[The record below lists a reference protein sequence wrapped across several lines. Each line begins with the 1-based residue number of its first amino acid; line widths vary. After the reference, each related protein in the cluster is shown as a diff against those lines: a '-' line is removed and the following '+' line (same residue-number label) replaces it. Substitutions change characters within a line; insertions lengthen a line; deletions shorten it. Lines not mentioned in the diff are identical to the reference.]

1 MTDLWRE
8 GWGFGKS
15 RLQRLY
21 NIKSTSFLNLSEYS
35 SMGNPIQIAVVG
47 SGYVGLVA
55 AVCFAEM
62 GHQVI
67 CVDNDERKV
76 AALQGGDT
84 LIHENHLP
92 ELLERYRNTR
102 VRFTTD
108 LAEATNECA
117 AIFIAV
123 GTPQSDSGDADLSY
137 VEAVASE
144 IARHIT
150 SYKVIVEK
158 STVPVYTN
166 EWIRRVIERN
176 GVSREMFDV
185 VSNPEFLREGTAV
198 ADFLHPDRI
207 VVGADSERA
216 AALLSA
222 IYAPL
227 TDGEYYKSSHVIPGC
242 CSAAAP
248 PPLLQTSTKS
258 AEIIKHASNAFLAL
272 KISFINAVSNLC
284 EAADANVQQVAKG
297 IGLDSRIG
305 PKFLSPGIGYG
316 GSCFPKDVAAFRSVA
331 EQMGVD
337 FNLLSEV
344 EKINVGQKK
353 RFLNKVR
360 SALWTLRGK
369 KLAVLG
375 LAFKGETDDI
385 RESPAI
391 DLVEMLLAEGCSVVA
406 YDPAAM
412 KRTEAELPAS
422 AQLRYASSVEDAA
435 EDADALLILTDW
447 QEFAQLDLD
456 KLNAALRYPIVIDG
470 RNLYDPNVML
480 AHGFTY
486 MSVGRPAATHTRE
499 QVTVGV

>member
-1 MTDLWRE
+1 MS
-8 GWGFGKS
+8 KK
-15 RLQRLY
+15 
-21 NIKSTSFLNLSEYS
+21 I
-35 SMGNPIQIAVVG
+35 PIAVVG

-62 GHQVI
+62 GHDVV

-84 LIHENHLP
+84 LIHEDHLP
-92 ELLERYRNTR
+92 ELLNRYRNTR
-102 VRFTTD
+102 VRFMTD
-108 LAEATNECA
+108 LAEATRECD

-123 GTPQSDSGDADLSY
+123 GTPQSETGDADLSY

-144 IARHIT
+144 IARSING
-150 SYKVIVEK
+150 YKVIVEK

-176 GVSREMFDV
+176 GVDREMFDV

-198 ADFLHPDRI
+198 SDFLHPDRI

-216 AALLSA
+216 AAVLKG

-227 TDGEYYKSSHVIPGC
+227 TSGEYYNFDNIIPG
-242 CSAAAP
+242 SFTAQEP
-248 PPLLQTSTKS
+248 PPLLLTSTKS
-258 AEIIKHASNAFLAL
+258 AEIIKHASNAFLAM

-284 EAADANVQQVAKG
+284 EAADANVEQVARG
-297 IGLDSRIG
+297 MGLDARIG
-305 PKFLSPGIGYG
+305 PRFLRPGIGYG

-337 FNLLSEV
+337 FSLLSEV
-344 EKINVGQKK
+344 EKINELQKK
-353 RFLNKVR
+353 RFLGKVR
-360 SALWTLRGK
+360 AALWTLRGK
-369 KLAVLG
+369 RLAVLG

-391 DLVEMLLAEGCSVVA
+391 DLVQMLLGEGCSITA

-412 KRTEAELPAS
+412 GRAKDVLPES
-422 AQLRYASSVEDAA
+422 AQMQYAESAYAA
-435 EDADALLILTDW
+435 AKDADALLVLTDW
-447 QEFAQLDLD
+447 REFLELDLH
-456 KLNAALRYPIVIDG
+456 KLNEALRYPIVLDG
-470 RNLYDPNVML
+470 RNLFDPQTM
-480 AHGFTY
+480 ADAGFNY
-486 MSVGRPAATHTRE
+486 ISVGRAASKPVRE
-499 QVTVGV
+499 AVLA

>member
-1 MTDLWRE
+1 MS
-8 GWGFGKS
+8 K
-15 RLQRLY
+15 
-21 NIKSTSFLNLSEYS
+21 
-35 SMGNPIQIAVVG
+35 PIHIAVVG

-62 GHQVI
+62 GHQVV
-67 CVDNDERKV
+67 CVDNDQRKV
-76 AALQGGDT
+76 DALRGGDT

-92 ELLERYRNTR
+92 ELLERHRNKGVT
-102 VRFTTD
+102 FTTN
-108 LAEATNECA
+108 LAEATEKAA

-123 GTPQSDSGDADLSY
+123 GTPQSETGDADLSY

-144 IARHIT
+144 IARHI
-150 SYKVIVEK
+150 SDYKVIVEK

-198 ADFLHPDRI
+198 EDFLHPDRI

-216 AALLSA
+216 AKVLDDV
-222 IYAPL
+222 YAPL
-227 TDGEYYKSSHVIPGC
+227 TDGSYYKTAKPIPGM
-242 CSAAAP
+242 CSETSPA
-248 PPLLQTSTKS
+248 PLLHTSTKS

-284 EAADANVQQVAKG
+284 EAADANVEQVAKG

-305 PKFLSPGIGYG
+305 PKFLRPGIGYG

-331 EQMGVD
+331 DQMGVD
-337 FNLLSEV
+337 FSLLTEV
-344 EKINVGQKK
+344 EKINQTQKK
-353 RFLNKVR
+353 RFLAKVR

-369 KLAVLG
+369 RLAVLG

-391 DLVEMLLAEGCSVVA
+391 DLCEMLLAEGCQVVA
-406 YDPAAM
+406 YDPAAIE
-412 KRTEAELPAS
+412 RAEQELPS
-422 AQLRYASSVEDAA
+422 SKQMHYAKSVEEATK
-435 EDADALLILTDW
+435 DADALLVLTDW
-447 QEFAQLDLD
+447 AEFKNIDL
-456 KLNAALRYPIVIDG
+456 KALHSSLRYPIVIDG
-470 RNLYDPNVML
+470 RNLFEPKQM
-480 AHGFTY
+480 AAEGFTY
-486 MSVGRPAATHTRE
+486 LSVGRPAATPVRE
-499 QVTVGV
+499 TAAAGR

>member
-1 MTDLWRE
+1 MAE
-8 GWGFGKS
+8 
-15 RLQRLY
+15 
-21 NIKSTSFLNLSEYS
+21 
-35 SMGNPIQIAVVG
+35 PIEIAVVG

-62 GHQVI
+62 GHSVI

-76 AALQGGDT
+76 AALQSGDT

-92 ELLERYRNTR
+92 ELLERYRNSR
-102 VRFTTD
+102 VRFMTD
-108 LAEATNECA
+108 LGEATRSCE
-117 AIFIAV
+117 AIFVAV
-123 GTPQSDSGDADLSY
+123 GTPQSETGDADLSY

-144 IARHIT
+144 IARSING
-150 SYKVIVEK
+150 YKVIIEK

-176 GVSREMFDV
+176 GVSRDAFDV

-198 ADFLHPDRI
+198 EDFLHPDRI

-216 AALLSA
+216 SSLLSA

-227 TDGEYYKSSHVIPGC
+227 TEGSYYERSAAIPGC
-242 CSAAAP
+242 CSQRKP
-248 PPLLQTSTKS
+248 PPLLLTTTKS

-284 EAADANVQQVAKG
+284 EAADANVEQVARG

-305 PKFLSPGIGYG
+305 PKFLRPGIGYG
-316 GSCFPKDVAAFRSVA
+316 GSCFPKDIAAFRSVA

-337 FNLLSEV
+337 FGLLSEV
-344 EKINVGQKK
+344 EKINVNQKK
-353 RFLNKVR
+353 RFLSKVR

-369 KLAVLG
+369 RLAVLG
-375 LAFKGETDDI
+375 LAFKGDTDDI

-391 DLVEMLLAEGCSVVA
+391 DLVEMLLAEGCMVVA

-412 KRTEAELPAS
+412 ARAEAELPAS
-422 AQLRYASSVEDAA
+422 RQMCYANSIQEAA
-435 EDADALLILTDW
+435 ADADALLILTDW
-447 QEFAQLDLD
+447 REFASMDLD
-456 KLNAALRYPIVIDG
+456 QLRATMRYPIIIDG
-470 RNLYDPNVML
+470 RNLYDPQHMIDS
-480 AHGFTY
+480 GFTY
-486 MSVGRPAATHTRE
+486 LSIGRPSAAPARE
-499 QVTVGV
+499 TVRQ